1 MKDIVRGSAWRR
13 WDFHIHTP
21 GTLKNDQFIGANL
34 EEKWNNYYKDI
45 SEYIGDGTDDSK
57 NIVVLGITDYLSVEN
72 YKKIITEKRLP
83 TSVQFVFPNVELR
96 IGPMAKVA
104 PINIHC
110 IFDPEI
116 VDSLETRFFGKL
128 EFSYGG
134 SNYSAT
140 KSELIRLGKS
150 IDASL
155 DTENAY
161 KKGVEQFVLTDQNV
175 LRMLFKKDTE
185 LREKTIIV
193 VANGSGDGVSGIV
206 QHQGYCEQSGSQLDA
221 TRSAIYQFSDAIFS
235 SNQNDIN
242 YFLGKKS
249 DDEEEIIRKCG
260 SLKPCICGCDAHKN
274 EKIFDQT
281 NDKFCWIKANPTFN
295 GIRQILYEPYG
306 RVRIQQ
312 LKPENKQDYNVIDR
326 VVIKDENFSPTPI
339 YFSDNLTCIIGG
351 KSTGKSLLIHNLARS
366 IDFKQVKEKSDIA
379 KTSVKSLLDIEVMWR
394 DGTISHSEDE
404 DGRKIVYIPQTY
416 LNRLSDEKEE
426 STEIDTIIENIVLF
440 NPISAEAYKERQ
452 QALAKYKPILDKQ
465 IYDLITSNRTVMN
478 IIEKKKEFGTEKG
491 IQDEI
496 NKLNEEKE
504 KIVKKLNLAKE
515 DIQKY
520 DQAVNKIKEIEQQ
533 KKSFIINRDF
543 INKIDNVVTEK
554 ELFENLMPQIKTDFE
569 EARRCVF
576 QVAKQTWED
585 RKKELIKKLSE
596 QIEHL
601 ELEKNENKQIETD
614 LHDSMKNNQ
623 AIMELSKLIQ
633 CEVEKLTELKKINQ
647 VHKSAVETFNTLLAE
662 VIKSLTIYKEYHEK
676 YAQVV
681 NTNSTDAIN
690 DLEFFVD
697 IPFRCEAFCENIK
710 QIFDQRSLKKVLV
723 DIDNFD
729 SNRYNH
735 ETTKLLVESVLNRTA
750 ILKKGFTEEAALRD
764 ILGDWYNMGYSVK
777 MDGDT
782 IQDMSPGKK
791 ALVLLKLL
799 ISLAESKC
807 PILID
812 QPEDDLDNRSIFNDL
827 IVFIKQKKID
837 RQIIVATHNANIV
850 LGGDAEEVIV
860 ANQEGN
866 NSPNKQYKFEYR
878 FGAIE
883 NDTPI
888 YAEDGNIDKGIL
900 NSKGIQQHICDILE
914 GGERAFDL
922 RKNKYHF
929 RHI

>member
-1 MKDIVRGSAWRR
+1 MGDIIRGSEWRR

-21 GTLKNDQFIGANL
+21 GTLKNDQFSGSDI
-34 EEKWNNYYKDI
+34 EEKWDRYYQDI
-45 SEYIGDGTDDSK
+45 SDYIGDGSDDSK
-57 NIVVLGITDYLSVEN
+57 NIIALGITDYLSVEN
-72 YKKIITEKRLP
+72 YKRIVTEKRLP

-96 IGPMAKVA
+96 IGPIAKSA

-110 IFDPEI
+110 IFDPGI
-116 VDSLETRFFGKL
+116 VESLESRFFGQL

-140 KSELIRLGKS
+140 KSELIRLGES
-150 IDASL
+150 IDSSL
-155 DTENAY
+155 DKDSAY
-161 KKGVEQFVLTDQNV
+161 KKGVEQFVLTDHNV
-175 LRMLFKKDTE
+175 LRMLFKKDPE
-185 LREKTIIV
+185 LREKTIII

-206 QHQGYCEQSGSQLDA
+206 RHEGYCEQSGSQLDA

-235 SNQNDIN
+235 TNQNDID

-249 DDEEEIIRKCG
+249 DCEEEIVRKCG

-312 LKPENKQDYNVIDR
+312 LKPEKKQDYNVIDK
-326 VVIKDENFSPTPI
+326 VIIKDENFAPMPI

-351 KSTGKSLLIHNLARS
+351 KSTGKSLLIHNLARA
-366 IDFKQVKEKSDIA
+366 IDPQQVQEKSDLS
-379 KTSVKSLLDIEVMWR
+379 KTSVKSLADIEVVWR
-394 DGTISHSEDE
+394 DGTRSCPKDD

-440 NPISAEAYKERQ
+440 NPVSAEAYKERKQ
-452 QALAKYKPILDKQ
+452 TLATYKPILDKQ
-465 IYDLITSNRTVMN
+465 IYDLITSNQTKIN
-478 IIEKKKEFGTEKG
+478 ITEKKKEFGTEKG

-496 NKLNEEKE
+496 NKLNEEKD
-504 KIVKKLNLAKE
+504 KIVKKLNLEKT

-520 DQAVNKIKEIEQQ
+520 DQAVNKIKEIDQQ
-533 KKSFIINRDF
+533 KKSFTMDCNF
-543 INKIDNVVTEK
+543 INGIDDVVTEK
-554 ELFENLMPQIKTDFE
+554 DLFENLMPQTKTDFE
-569 EARRCVF
+569 EAIHYVV
-576 QVAKQTWED
+576 QVAKRTWED
-585 RKKELIKKLSE
+585 KKKELIKKLSE
-596 QIEHL
+596 QIGDL
-601 ELEKNENKQIETD
+601 ELKKKENEQIEAD
-614 LHDSMKNNQ
+614 LHDRMENNQ

-633 CEVEKLTELKKINQ
+633 CEVEKLAELRKINQ
-647 VHKSAVETFNTLLAE
+647 EHKSAVENFNKLLAE
-662 VIKSLTIYKEYHEK
+662 VIKSVTIYKEYHKK

-681 NTNSTDAIN
+681 NSNSTDAIN
-690 DLEFFVD
+690 DLEFSVE

-710 QIFDQRSLKKVLV
+710 QIFDQRSLKRIMF
-723 DIDNFD
+723 DIDGFD
-729 SNRYNH
+729 SDCYNH
-735 ETTKLLVESVLNRTA
+735 ENIELLVKSVLNRTA
-750 ILKKGFTEEAALRD
+750 TLKKGFTEETALRD
-764 ILGDWYNMGYSVK
+764 ILGDWYNIGYSVK
-777 MDGDT
+777 MDSDT

-860 ANQEGN
+860 ANQEGK

-883 NDTPI
+883 NDIPI
-888 YAEDGNIDKGIL
+888 HGEDGNIDKGIL

-929 RHI
+929 GHI